1 MIALDARQPRPGQR
15 EQAYTWSDCG
25 SPAGFHHLPCPK
37 HSDRSGSHR
46 RSLRIL
52 PAQHPTAAN
61 RGHDLH
67 NRANLRRPLHRDRYE
82 CVPFREA
89 ARTSTGSIGGLA
101 LKSQY
106 GGNAYLL
113 GTFGGATAQTGSTSA
128 TGYSISGGFAL
139 DRPKFKSKW
148 LNLLLPKWGGLV
160 ALKSNTTQT
169 VTTEIRLAWRVS
181 K

>member
-1 MIALDARQPRPGQR
+1 MRASQDRDKGSKRTRGLIVALLLASTICLAQSTQTAPGPIVAVYGSFQPSTQPRPTGGTIYIT
-15 EQAYTWSDCG
+15 APT
-25 SPAGFHHLPCPK
+25 
-37 HSDRSGSHR
+37 SGGLFTGIDTNVYLSGKQ
-46 RSLRIL
+46 L
-52 PAQHPTAAN
+52 
-61 RGHDLH
+61 
-67 NRANLRRPLHRDRYE
+67 
-82 CVPFREA
+82 V
-89 ARTSTGSIGGLA
+89 TSTGSIGGLA